1 MADWPQAIV
10 DAWPCGGSRT
20 LAVAPPVRSGRTP
33 TSPRCRP
40 NLIRA
45 SALSL
50 SRSSRAQ
57 ADAPSRIAATCLAA
71 AVRARHCI
79 PTGQIK
85 SRPPLYHIALHLL
98 DQPVTSIEP
107 KVSRIAA
114 SARPKCHRSSAM
126 VRVTVAST
134 APHSSAFPR
143 SRPLFPIT
151 PRCSGD
157 DATTSPGPVKPEHA
171 RALPRHGRWPGAHAA
186 KLLHSIPI
194 CLRSLGRSARV
205 LGSGCTPLPAI

>member
-1 MADWPQAIV
+1 
-10 DAWPCGGSRT
+10 
-20 LAVAPPVRSGRTP
+20 VAPPVRSGRTP

-40 NLIRA
+40 QPHSRLCP
-45 SALSL
+45 L

-57 ADAPSRIAATCLAA
+57 ADAPSRIAAACLAA
-71 AVRARHCI
+71 AVRARHRI

-85 SRPPLYHIALHLL
+85 SHPSLRHTALHLL

-107 KVSRIAA
+107 KVSRIVA
-114 SARPKCHRSSAM
+114 SARPKCHRSSAV

-134 APHSSAFPR
+134 TPYSSAFPR

-151 PRCSGD
+151 PRCSGGD
-157 DATTSPGPVKPEHA
+157 VTASLGPVKPEHG
-171 RALPRHGRWPGAHAA
+171 RALPRHGRRLGAHAA

-205 LGSGCTPLPAI
+205 PGSGCTPLPAI